1 MSRVILFG
9 GTFDPIHLGHLIL
22 AEEVLDGTGADRILF
37 VPAGVPPHKIGVPV
51 TEARH
56 RLEMV
61 KMAIGDNPRFG
72 VSDVEIRR
80 SGPSY
85 TIDTLRAIRAG
96 LGDGDE
102 LGIIVGADQVMEF
115 ETWKDYL
122 TIAEEFRLFLTT
134 RAGLPDPD
142 KEKHPHFRNAVL
154 VSIPSVEIS
163 STDVRRRVREGR
175 SIRYLVPREV
185 SWYIREE
192 RLYL

>member
-1 MSRVILFG
+1 
-9 GTFDPIHLGHLIL
+9 
-22 AEEVLDGTGADRILF
+22 
-37 VPAGVPPHKIGVPV
+37 
-51 TEARH
+51 
-56 RLEMV
+56 MV
-61 KMAIGDNPRFG
+61 QMAIEDNPRFG

-85 TIDTLRAIRAG
+85 TIDTLRAIRSG

-142 KEKHPHFRNAVL
+142 KEKRPYFRNAVL

-175 SIRYLVPREV
+175 SIQYLVPREV
-185 SWYIREE
+185 SRYIREQC
-192 RLYL
+192 LYRVDSW